1 MNASMLVIGGS
12 LIGTLPAST
21 LAYALRTMSRVT
33 LEKELIK
40 RGRQASLDQIN
51 DQRDNL
57 ALTASIARI
66 AFNVSLAAGTLYTF
80 NGATAPDQS
89 ALRFSAA
96 AALACVLL
104 LIFSVAIP
112 NAWATYGGESL
123 IAGCWPVLRALEV
136 VFSPLVDF
144 LKLFDELVRRL
155 AGIDPRQHA
164 EEEAAETT
172 EEILAAVS
180 EGTAEGAVDDEQRK
194 MIEGIIS
201 FRDLQV
207 GQIMMP
213 RTDMITISVNEPLEK
228 IRDKILRDGLSRLP
242 VHDGNLDNIVG
253 ILYAKDL
260 LQFLGT
266 TPADAGSL
274 DIRKLMRP
282 PLFVPHSKPL
292 RDLLR
297 QFRAQRVHIA
307 IVLDEF
313 GGTAGLITS
322 EDILEEIV
330 GDIADEYE
338 KLPVSQIRR
347 IDDRT
352 VEVDGRTNITDLNR
366 ELDSHLPE
374 NQDYQTISGLVIHE
388 LGTIP
393 GKGASVTID
402 NITVTVTES
411 DVRRIK
417 KVTVTLPLQVEG
429 VAEASTAETQSTE
442 TSM

>member
-1 MNASMLVIGGS
+1 MNASLLVMAVS

-40 RGRQASLDQIN
+40 RGRQASLDQLN

-66 AFNVSLAAGTLYTF
+66 AFNVSLAASTLYTF
-80 NGATAPDQS
+80 SGAGAPDLS
-89 ALRFSAA
+89 PLRFSAA

-112 NAWATYGGESL
+112 NAWATYGGEGL
-123 IAGCWPVLRALEV
+123 IATSWPVLRALGV
-136 VFSPLVDF
+136 LFSPLVDF

-155 AGIDPRQHA
+155 AGIDPQQHA
-164 EEEAAETT
+164 DEEAAETT

-213 RTDMITISVNEPLEK
+213 RTDMITISVSEPLEK

-266 TPADAGSL
+266 SAADAGTL

-338 KLPVSQIRR
+338 KLPASQIRR

-393 GKGASVTID
+393 GKGASVTIE

-417 KVTVTLPLQVEG
+417 KVLITLPQP
-429 VAEASTAETQSTE
+429 AETSSEAPTAETQS
-442 TSM
+442 S

>member
-1 MNASMLVIGGS
+1 MNWPPVIIAGS

-33 LEKELIK
+33 MEKELIK
-40 RGRQASLDQIN
+40 RGRQAELEQLN
-51 DQRDNL
+51 DQRDHL
-57 ALTASIARI
+57 AITASIARI
-66 AFNVSLAAGTLYTF
+66 FFNVSLVAGTLY
-80 NGATAPDQS
+80 ALTAEKTPDQS
-89 ALRFSAA
+89 PLLFCTA

-112 NAWATYGGESL
+112 NAWAAYAGEGL
-123 IAGCWPVLRALEV
+123 IAACWPVLRPLGV
-136 VFSPLVDF
+136 LLSPLVAF

-155 AGIDPRQHA
+155 AGIDPQQHA
-164 EEEAAETT
+164 DEEVAETT

-213 RTDMITISVNEPLEK
+213 RTDMITISVNEPLDK

-260 LQFLGT
+260 LQFLGGF
-266 TPADAGSL
+266 GSSGSAV

-338 KLPVSQIRR
+338 KFPASQIRR

-352 VEVDGRTNITDLNR
+352 FEVDGRTNITDLNR

-393 GKGASVTID
+393 GKGASVSIED
-402 NITVTVTES
+402 IAVTVTES

-417 KVTVTLPLQVEG
+417 KVIITLPPRLDSNGGEVP
-429 VAEASTAETQSTE
+429 TAHESQTA
-442 TSM
+442 

>member
-1 MNASMLVIGGS
+1 MNWPIIVIIASLA
-12 LIGTLPAST
+12 GTLPASA

-40 RGRQASLDQIN
+40 RGRYAELDRIN
-51 DQRDNL
+51 NIRDNL
-57 ALTASIARI
+57 ALTASITRI
-66 AFNVSLAAGTLYTF
+66 ICNVSLAAGTLYAF
-80 NGATAPDQS
+80 VGVQGANQS
-89 ALRFSAA
+89 AGHYMTATI
-96 AALACVLL
+96 LACLLL
-104 LIFSVAIP
+104 LIFSVGIP
-112 NAWATYGGESL
+112 SAWALYAGEGL
-123 IAGCWPVLRALEV
+123 IAASWPVLRAVNALL
-136 VFSPLVDF
+136 SPLVAF
-144 LKLFDELVRRL
+144 LKLFDTLVQRL
-155 AGIDPRQHA
+155 AGIDPHQHA
-164 EEEAAETT
+164 QEEAAETT

-180 EGTAEGAVDDEQRK
+180 EGTAEGAVDEDQRK

-213 RTDMITISVNEPLEK
+213 RTDMITVSVNEPLEK

-242 VHDGNLDNIVG
+242 VHDGNRDNIVG

-260 LQFLGT
+260 LQFLGSSA
-266 TPADAGSL
+266 ADAAQV

-338 KLPVSQIRR
+338 KLPASQIRR
-347 IDDRT
+347 IDERT
-352 VEVDGRTNITDLNR
+352 VEADGRINITDLNR
-366 ELDSHLPE
+366 ELDTHLPE
-374 NQDYQTISGLVIHE
+374 NQDYQTISGLMIHE

-393 GKGASVTID
+393 GKGESVTVD
-402 NITVTVTES
+402 HITVTVAES

-417 KVTVTLPLQVEG
+417 KVIITLPPHLDTDSNDTP
-429 VAEASTAETQSTE
+429 ATQESRGA
-442 TSM
+442 

>member
-1 MNASMLVIGGS
+1 MTWPMLIIGVS
-12 LIGTLPAST
+12 LAGTLPAST

-40 RGRQASLDQIN
+40 RGRQAGLDQLN
-51 DQRDNL
+51 DQRENL
-57 ALTASIARI
+57 ALTASIIRI
-66 AFNVSLAAGTLYTF
+66 GFNVSLAAATLYAF
-80 NGATAPDQS
+80 SGTAAPEQS
-89 ALRFSAA
+89 PLRFSLA
-96 AALACVLL
+96 AALAGVLL
-104 LIFSVAIP
+104 LVFSVAIP
-112 NAWATYGGESL
+112 NAWATYGGENL
-123 IAGCWPVLRALEV
+123 IAASWPVLRAVSVLAA
-136 VFSPLVDF
+136 PLVDF

-164 EEEAAETT
+164 DEEVAETT

-180 EGTAEGAVDDEQRK
+180 EGTAEGAVDDDQRK
-194 MIEGIIS
+194 MIEGVIS

-213 RTDMITISVNEPLEK
+213 RTDMITISVNDPLEK

-260 LQFLGT
+260 LQFLGAT
-266 TPADAGSL
+266 AADAGTP

-338 KLPVSQIRR
+338 KLPTSQIRR
-347 IDDRT
+347 VDDRT
-352 VEVDGRTNITDLNR
+352 VEVDGRANITDLNR
-366 ELDSHLPE
+366 ELDCHLPE

-393 GKGASVTID
+393 GKDAAVTIE
-402 NITVTVTES
+402 NITITVTEC

-417 KVTVTLPLQVEG
+417 KVVLQLPQQVESSSEI
-429 VAEASTAETQSTE
+429 VTPETQAT
-442 TSM
+442 

>member
-1 MNASMLVIGGS
+1 MNWPIVVIVGS
-12 LIGTLPAST
+12 LAGTIPAST

-40 RGRQASLDQIN
+40 RSRAADFDSIN
-51 DQRDNL
+51 QQQDKL
-57 ALTASIARI
+57 ALTASIGRI
-66 AFNVSLAAGTLYTF
+66 GFNVTLTTATLYAGCGIP
-80 NGATAPDQS
+80 GAMSSP
-89 ALRFSAA
+89 LRFGAMAVVAA
-96 AALACVLL
+96 ILL

-112 NAWATYGGESL
+112 NALAAYSGEKL
-123 IAGCWPVLRALEV
+123 IAACWPWFRLISVIT
-136 VFSPLVDF
+136 SPLVYF
-144 LKLFDELVRRL
+144 MRLFDELVRRL
-155 AGIDPRQHA
+155 SGIDPRQHA
-164 EEEAAETT
+164 QEEVAETT

-180 EGTAEGAVDDEQRK
+180 EGTAEGAVDEDQRK

-213 RTDMITISVNEPLEK
+213 RTDMITISIHEPLDK

-260 LQFLGT
+260 LQFLGVAPADTT
-266 TPADAGSL
+266 TP

-338 KLPVSQIRR
+338 KTPASQLRH
-347 IDDRT
+347 IDAHT
-352 VEVDGRTNITDLNR
+352 VEADGRANITDLNR

-393 GKGASVTID
+393 GKGASVTVEG
-402 NITVTVTES
+402 ITVTVTES
-411 DVRRIK
+411 DARRIK
-417 KVTVTLPLQVEG
+417 KVIITLPPPADSG
-429 VAEASTAETQSTE
+429 VSDPPPET
-442 TSM
+442 

>member
-1 MNASMLVIGGS
+1 MNWPLLIIGVS
-12 LIGTLPAST
+12 LAGTLPAST
-21 LAYALRTMSRVT
+21 LAYALRAMSRVT

-40 RGRQASLDQIN
+40 RGRQAGLDQIN
-51 DQRDNL
+51 DHRENL
-57 ALTASIARI
+57 ALTASIIRV
-66 AFNVSLAAGTLYTF
+66 AFNVSLAAATLYAFSGTSV
-80 NGATAPDQS
+80 PDLS
-89 ALRFSAA
+89 PLRFSAA

-112 NAWATYGGESL
+112 NAWAIYGGENL
-123 IAGCWPVLRALEV
+123 IAASWPVLRV
-136 VFSPLVDF
+136 VSVLVAPLVDF
-144 LKLFDELVRRL
+144 LRLFDELVRRL

-164 EEEAAETT
+164 DEEAAETT

-180 EGTAEGAVDDEQRK
+180 EGTAEGAVDDDQRK

-213 RTDMITISVNEPLEK
+213 RTDMITISVNDSLEK
-228 IRDKILRDGLSRLP
+228 IRDRILRDGLSRLP

-266 TPADAGSL
+266 STAEADML
-274 DIRKLMRP
+274 EIRKLMRP

-338 KLPVSQIRR
+338 KLPASQIRR
-347 IDDRT
+347 VDERT
-352 VEVDGRTNITDLNR
+352 VEVDGRANITDLNR
-366 ELDSHLPE
+366 ELDCHLPE

-393 GKGASVTID
+393 GKGATVKID
-402 NITVTVTES
+402 DISVTVTEC

-417 KVTVTLPLQVEG
+417 KVVLKLPPQAETSVQTVTP
-429 VAEASTAETQSTE
+429 ETQSI
-442 TSM
+442 

>member
-1 MNASMLVIGGS
+1 ML
-12 LIGTLPAST
+12 L
-21 LAYALRTMSRVT
+21 
-33 LEKELIK
+33 
-40 RGRQASLDQIN
+40 
-51 DQRDNL
+51 
-57 ALTASIARI
+57 
-66 AFNVSLAAGTLYTF
+66 
-80 NGATAPDQS
+80 
-89 ALRFSAA
+89 
-96 AALACVLL
+96 
-104 LIFSVAIP
+104 
-112 NAWATYGGESL
+112 
-123 IAGCWPVLRALEV
+123 
-136 VFSPLVDF
+136 SPLIDF

-155 AGIDPRQHA
+155 AGIDPQQHA
-164 EEEAAETT
+164 DEEAAETT

-260 LQFLGT
+260 LQFLGGAI
-266 TPADAGSL
+266 ADTSSV

-338 KLPVSQIRR
+338 KSPASQIRR

-352 VEVDGRTNITDLNR
+352 FEVDGRTNITDLNR

-374 NQDYQTISGLVIHE
+374 NQDYQTISGLVIYE

-393 GKGASVTID
+393 GKGASVSIED
-402 NITVTVTES
+402 ITVTVTES
-411 DVRRIK
+411 DLRRIK
-417 KVTVTLPLQVEG
+417 KVIVTLPPRMDSG
-429 VAEASTAETQSTE
+429 GSEAPAAQESQTA
-442 TSM
+442 

>member
-1 MNASMLVIGGS
+1 MNWPLLIIGIS
-12 LIGTLPAST
+12 LAGTLPAST

-40 RGRQASLDQIN
+40 RGRQAVLDQIN
-51 DQRDNL
+51 DQRENL
-57 ALTASIARI
+57 ALTASIMRI
-66 AFNVSLAAGTLYTF
+66 ACNVSLAAATLYAFSGT
-80 NGATAPDQS
+80 TLPDQS
-89 ALRFSAA
+89 LLRFFSAA
-96 AALACVLL
+96 ALSCVLL

-112 NAWATYGGESL
+112 NAWAIYGGESL
-123 IAGCWPVLRALEV
+123 IAASWPMLRV
-136 VFSPLVDF
+136 VGILVTPLVDF
-144 LKLFDELVRRL
+144 LRLFDELVRRL

-164 EEEAAETT
+164 DEEAAETT

-180 EGTAEGAVDDEQRK
+180 EGTAEGAVDDDQRK

-213 RTDMITISVNEPLEK
+213 RTDMITISVNDSLEK

-266 TPADAGSL
+266 SAAEAGTL
-274 DIRKLMRP
+274 EIRKLMRP

-338 KLPVSQIRR
+338 KSPASQIHRV
-347 IDDRT
+347 DERT
-352 VEVDGRTNITDLNR
+352 VEVDGRANITDLNR
-366 ELDSHLPE
+366 ELDCHLPE

-393 GKGASVTID
+393 GKGATVKIDDISVT
-402 NITVTVTES
+402 VAEC

-417 KVTVTLPLQVEG
+417 KVVLKLPQPAETSAQAVTP
-429 VAEASTAETQSTE
+429 ETQSI
-442 TSM
+442 

>member
-1 MNASMLVIGGS
+1 MNWPLLIIGVS
-12 LIGTLPAST
+12 LAGTLPAST
-21 LAYALRTMSRVT
+21 LAYALRAMSRVT

-40 RGRQASLDQIN
+40 RGRQAGLDQLN
-51 DQRDNL
+51 DQRENL
-57 ALTASIARI
+57 ALTASIVRI
-66 AFNVSLAAGTLYTF
+66 GFNVALAAATLYMF
-80 NGATAPDQS
+80 SGAAAPDQS
-89 ALRFSAA
+89 PLRFSLA
-96 AALACVLL
+96 AALAGVLL

-112 NAWATYGGESL
+112 NAWAIYGGESL
-123 IAGCWPVLRALEV
+123 IAATWPVLRV
-136 VFSPLVDF
+136 VSVLATPLVDF

-164 EEEAAETT
+164 DEEVAETT

-213 RTDMITISVNEPLEK
+213 RTDMITISITEPLDK

-266 TPADAGSL
+266 SVADAGTPE
-274 DIRKLMRP
+274 IRKLMRP

-338 KLPVSQIRR
+338 KLPASQIRR
-347 IDDRT
+347 LDDRT

-366 ELDSHLPE
+366 ELDCQLPE

-393 GKGASVTID
+393 GKGAGVTIE
-402 NITVTVTES
+402 NITITVTES

-417 KVTVTLPLQVEG
+417 KVVLQLPRQ
-429 VAEASTAETQSTE
+429 AEHTAEIVTPEPQAT
-442 TSM
+442 

>member
-1 MNASMLVIGGS
+1 MNWPSVIIVGS
-12 LIGTLPAST
+12 LAGTLLAST

-33 LEKELIK
+33 LEKELMK
-40 RGRQASLDQIN
+40 RGRQVDLDQLN

-57 ALTASIARI
+57 ALTASIGRI
-66 AFNVSLAAGTLYTF
+66 GFNVSLIAGMLYAASGVTVPSPLWF
-80 NGATAPDQS
+80 CAV
-89 ALRFSAA
+89 AA
-96 AALACVLL
+96 MAGLLL

-112 NAWATYGGESL
+112 NAWAAYGGEKL
-123 IAGCWPVLRALEV
+123 IAVCWSLLRTISV
-136 VFSPLVDF
+136 IVSPLVYF
-144 LKLFDELVRRL
+144 MRLFDELVRRL
-155 AGIDPRQHA
+155 SGINPQQHA

-180 EGTAEGAVDDEQRK
+180 EGTAEGAVDDDQRK

-201 FRDLQV
+201 FRDLQA

-213 RTDMITISVNEPLEK
+213 RTDMITINVNEPLDK

-242 VHDGNLDNIVG
+242 VHDGNLDNIIG

-266 TPADAGSL
+266 SAAAAAAP

-338 KLPVSQIRR
+338 KMPASQMRR
-347 IDDRT
+347 IDVCT

-393 GKGASVTID
+393 GKGAAVTIEG
-402 NITVTVTES
+402 ITVTVTES

-417 KVTVTLPLQVEG
+417 KVVITLPPQADGGIDISPTEK
-429 VAEASTAETQSTE
+429 QSA
-442 TSM
+442 